1 MSALCWYG
9 ASCFLAAQHP
19 FEALQLQDRAGP
31 IAHEGIWPWP
41 SGRGGRGG
49 GVEQQALSVVNGS
62 EKAWAET
69 GSQLP
74 DLWLAMQQT
83 VSHVTVRHISTFMA
97 TIQVYLGYKFRE
109 IWNKKSMWIYD
120 RGGCCSGAARRKL
133 CFNTLWTRM
142 NGHPA
147 LLSLAFCPALQP
159 NKYSGP
165 TIQQRTKVFLHLHL
179 NWAQHDHF
187 KADIN
192 MSWPSRKTIVTGR
205 LSSFKQTLCFYT
217 LVLSSI
223 VGIL

>member
-1 MSALCWYG
+1 MVHRVFSLLSTRLRRF
-9 ASCFLAAQHP
+9 SCRTEQVRL
-19 FEALQLQDRAGP
+19 LMKG
-31 IAHEGIWPWP
+31 
-41 SGRGGRGG
+41 SGRGLRGGGGGG

-179 NWAQHDHF
+179 N
-187 KADIN
+187 
-192 MSWPSRKTIVTGR
+192 
-205 LSSFKQTLCFYT
+205 
-217 LVLSSI
+217 
-223 VGIL
+223 